1 MSRVDDDRE
10 AARQIERMQLQK
22 QQADA
27 KAKDKSNADSAFSK
41 LVRETAQ
48 QQSQAQK
55 KKADGQQ
62 SEARLSSAVLEEAMA
77 EMMAQGQ
84 DQSKQAQNQSYAR
97 LKGQAFNEKMSQAR
111 SGEGERMGQ
120 SRTQD
125 SERQGSASASRGQD
139 ARTSEARAESRLA
152 DAKLQ
157 READAKDAEAAS
169 RKGGGPSASGDRG
182 DVSTDADSG
191 GGGQGGDKKDGND
204 GAMAAGFRFN
214 PALMAPVP
222 VAKPKD
228 TGASDRLRAL
238 AQEIAQKIVE
248 RVRVGTN
255 AAGAAEFQIDLRSN
269 VLKGLSIKVSGGNGK
284 IKAVFSGSDREV
296 MKLLKQQSEGLKSA
310 LAGRGLTLEEL
321 RIEER
326 A

>member
-10 AARQIERMQLQK
+10 AARLVERMQLQK

-27 KAKDKSNADSAFSK
+27 KAKDRANADSAFSK
-41 LVRETAQ
+41 LVRESAQ
-48 QQSQAQK
+48 QQGQAQK
-55 KKADGQQ
+55 KKTDGQQ
-62 SEARLSSAVLEEAMA
+62 SESRLSSAVLEEAMA

-84 DQSKQAQNQSYAR
+84 EQAKQAQNQSLSR
-97 LKGQAFNEKMSQAR
+97 QKGKAFNEKMAQAR
-111 SGEGERMGQ
+111 AGEGERMGE
-120 SRTQD
+120 SRTRD
-125 SERQGSASASRGQD
+125 SEREGTASAGRSQDSRTG
-139 ARTSEARAESRLA
+139 EARAESRRA
-152 DAKLQ
+152 DAKLE
-157 READAKDAEAAS
+157 RESEAKDAEAAA
-169 RKGGGPSASGDRG
+169 RGGGKASASGEKG
-182 DVSTDADSG
+182 EVSADSDG

-228 TGASDRLRAL
+228 TGASERLRAL

-255 AAGAAEFQIDLRSN
+255 AAGQAEFQIDLRSN

-296 MKLLKQQSEGLKSA
+296 MKLLKQQADGLKSA

-321 RIEER
+321 KIEER